1 MKLAD
6 IGLPDLTEEQFE
18 EVCAVAEEAAR
29 KHIFSKVPAK
39 QVDNLD
45 ICIEAE
51 GEKPLNLSVEV
62 DLVLSATAQGIKQKI
77 LVDEAVAEAF
87 KAIENY
93 LRKLT

>member
-29 KHIFSKVPAK
+29 KHIFPKFPQNKWTTWIFALRLK
-39 QVDNLD
+39 
-45 ICIEAE
+45 
-51 GEKPLNLSVEV
+51 EKPLNLSVEV
-62 DLVLSATAQGIKQKI
+62 DLVLSTTAQGIKQKI